1 MTAATVHVHGVA
13 VEVEGL
19 TVYPDREAWI
29 EDVRPDGIGATDA
42 CRLLGLYPASWGGRW
57 SVWARYHAPERLAPK
72 EGAHLLAGLYW
83 EGAAL
88 SWYRAHRLDADVDLA
103 TPLSRIEGGLLR
115 PSPDGIVVNIEG
127 EIVGLVEVK
136 CPRGGWHAYSP
147 DGHVVEAWGDR
158 AVEDYPAPL
167 HYCAQVYAQ
176 IAAARAAG
184 HPVGWCDLVVF
195 FGPQDVR
202 VIRFACD
209 EAHEGDLVERLAA
222 LHSEI
227 VVEGIEPPP
236 DLSGD
241 AWRALVEAPREVDHE
256 ADEPLAGLLRQFAA
270 VAAVYKDAGAQR
282 DRLRRDILAAANDLG
297 ARRLTWDGQR
307 LTISARGA
315 LTIREMK

>member
-1 MTAATVHVHGVA
+1 MTGPTFYVQGAAVH
-13 VEVEGL
+13 VEGL
-19 TVYPDREAWI
+19 TVYPDREAWLA
-29 EDVRPDGIGATDA
+29 DVRPDGIGATDA
-42 CRLLGLYPASWGGRW
+42 CRLLGLYPASWGGPW

-72 EGAHLLAGLYW
+72 EGAHLRAGLYW

-88 SWYRAHRLDADVDLA
+88 TWYRSHRLDADVELI

-115 PSPDGIVVNIEG
+115 PSPDGIVVDAEG
-127 EIVGLVEVK
+127 QIVGLVEVK
-136 CPRGGWHAYSP
+136 CPRGGFHAYAA

-158 AVEDYPAPL
+158 PVEEYPAPL

-176 IAAARAAG
+176 LAAARAAG

-202 VIRFACD
+202 VIRVAAD
-209 EAHEGDLVERLAA
+209 EAHEGALVERLRTAHA
-222 LHSEI
+222 EI
-227 VVEGIEPPP
+227 VVEGHEPPP

-241 AWRALVEAPREVDHE
+241 AWRALVERPREVDHE
-256 ADEPLAGLLRQFAA
+256 ADEALAGLLRQYAA

-282 DRLRRDILAAANDLG
+282 DRLRRDVLAAANDLG
-297 ARRLTWDGQR
+297 ARRMTWDGQR

-315 LTIREMK
+315 ITIREIK